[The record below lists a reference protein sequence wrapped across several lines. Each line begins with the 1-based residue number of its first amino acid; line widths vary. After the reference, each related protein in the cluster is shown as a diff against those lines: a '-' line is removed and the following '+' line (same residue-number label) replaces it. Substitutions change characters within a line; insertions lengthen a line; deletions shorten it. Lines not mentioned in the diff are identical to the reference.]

1 MNGKMD
7 ILLFSLSLRIIAIS
21 SFVAV
26 AMICAGNVVAQDS
39 PAELQRSSER
49 SLEIMQKDHGYALK
63 TGHSLRR
70 VAPPFPPERLEF
82 YRTNSQSQAKLI
94 PAGPSAM
101 IFHDHDGRL
110 SRWGMTFGN
119 GSGYTLLGLLDSLLK
134 IKSQTIEGGEII
146 MRHVEGDWVVR
157 MDTPKD
163 QLIAEL
169 QRILQTELSMPIRIE
184 WREIER
190 PVYIARGTYNFT
202 PLENGPMQRKWNR
215 GDKVVMVDPIEIFA
229 KELNSN
235 GGGGGSGEFSEF
247 LESLGQCVESP
258 MISEAI
264 VPEDKYISWH
274 LNRRSPST
282 DQTRS
287 EDHDPSL
294 LLPNITAQT
303 GLNFTREQRR
313 VKPLFVE
320 QTD

>member
-1 MNGKMD
+1 MD
-7 ILLFSLSLRIIAIS
+7 ILPLSLGLRVIAMC
-21 SFVAV
+21 SFA
-26 AMICAGNVVAQDS
+26 AALMICAGNVIAQDS
-39 PAELQRSSER
+39 PADLQRSSER
-49 SLEIMQKDHGYALK
+49 YLETMQKDHGYALK

-101 IFHDHDGRL
+101 IFHDHNGRL
-110 SRWGMTFGN
+110 SRWGMTFG
-119 GSGYTLLGLLDSLLK
+119 GGYTLLGLLDSLLK

-157 MDTPKD
+157 METPKD

-169 QRILQTELSMPIRIE
+169 QSILQTELSMPIRIE

-190 PVYIARGTYNFT
+190 PVYIARGTYNFM
-202 PLENGPMQRKWNR
+202 PLENGPMQRKLNR
-215 GDKVVMVDPIEIFA
+215 ADKVVIVDPIEIFA

-235 GGGGGSGEFSEF
+235 GGGGGSGEFGEF
-247 LESLGQCVESP
+247 LEALGQCVESP
-258 MISEAI
+258 IISEAV
-264 VPEDKYISWH
+264 VPEEKYISWH

-303 GLNFTREQRR
+303 GLTFTLEQRR
-313 VKPLFVE
+313 VKTLFVE